1 MKSNSSTVHPR
12 SIAPRIHCI
21 TFRRL
26 GSSFPLLYPVHNRG
40 CNVININSNTPSSSS
55 SSLYSSSLW
64 ENRQPLRIECAQ
76 DIATKEWV
84 VKRIAQALGGDIL
97 AAEYVVLAVLSRL
110 YSREDGSLLLGSLS
124 LSLCGCVQGDA
135 RVSALK
141 AVLSEIVPL
150 CVQVRHS
157 HTSPHCIL

>member
-1 MKSNSSTVHPR
+1 MKRDSSTPHLC

-26 GSSFPLLYPVHNRG
+26 GSSFPLLYPVHSRG
-40 CNVININSNTPSSSS
+40 CNVINTNINAPSSS

-64 ENRQPLRIECAQ
+64 ESREPPHIECAQ
-76 DIATKEWV
+76 HIATKEWV
-84 VKRIAQALGGDIL
+84 VRRIAQALDGDIL
-97 AAEYVVLAVLSRL
+97 AAEYVVLAMLSRL

-124 LSLCGCVQGDA
+124 LCLCGCVQGDV
-135 RVSALK
+135 RVPALK

-150 CVQVRHS
+150 CVQVRH
-157 HTSPHCIL
+157 

>member
-1 MKSNSSTVHPR
+1 MRINSSTIR
-12 SIAPRIHCI
+12 LCSIAPRIHCI

-26 GSSFPLLYPVHNRG
+26 GSSFPLLYPVHNRS
-40 CNVININSNTPSSSS
+40 CNVINTNTNANTIAPSSSS
-55 SSLYSSSLW
+55 SKYSSSLW
-64 ENRQPLRIECAQ
+64 ETRQPPHIECAQ
-76 DIATKEWV
+76 HITTKEWV
-84 VKRIAQALGGDIL
+84 VKRIAQALCGDTL

-124 LSLCGCVQGDA
+124 LSLCGCLQGDE

-150 CVQVRHS
+150 CVQVRH
-157 HTSPHCIL
+157 